1 MTDRWIWEDST
12 WLRTDDFL
20 PEITIFA
27 RNYDEPTVTKTFTIT
42 DFRPYFYCPAEA
54 AFHPREVTQVDT
66 KTILDAKG
74 RKIRKVFVRLP
85 SDVAAARKSYD
96 WTVEADIQFD
106 FRYML
111 DTEVSYAFS
120 FDEHNHIVPATIP
133 KALLPRICFFDIE
146 VRSPP
151 TQFPKPSE
159 AKWPIVS
166 IQCMDSY
173 TGSITIFTNGV
184 PQLESDQVACGSEG
198 ELLRE
203 FMTYLQRTDP
213 DVLTGWNT
221 NGFDIPYIVNRAKN
235 IKVKLNRMTR
245 LPLGYNKPVAEIRQD
260 RPADTPE
267 EEKKKKRRKEEWFV
281 RCTGRQLLDML
292 DAFKKFWK
300 AEGELDSYTLKSIA
314 RNPDVMGDDVYVYEE
329 QGSNMDKLFKEERWE
344 DFLSYCRSDVIALD
358 KIDKRIKLIDFY
370 ENLRMMCGIK
380 LEDTMKNSRMIES
393 LLFRDP
399 IMKPMPTRRYD
410 VVGDSYE
417 GALVL
422 TPDVGVFNN
431 VAVYDLNALYPNI
444 IIAFDLSPDI
454 DHVIPRVI
462 KYVLDERI
470 RLKTLIKE
478 GKAEEADKKKEVVLK
493 FIANSFYGVLGWDKF
508 RCYDP
513 EIAAFITR
521 TGREINEYLQGLAKD
536 LGLIPIYGDSVSP
549 TTPILVKRNDHI
561 HILPIDHCQPG
572 DLTFNGEWVPIKH
585 VIRKPLRKQ
594 MYHISTGHGNVVC
607 TSDHSLIKDGKEVR
621 PIDLDEGD
629 AIDHIGFPPQT
640 YVEEGDISEDIAWI
654 TGLFLAEGSKF
665 NTHQYVI
672 NNQDTDLLTECAE
685 RIYRMTGKEV
695 RISDYMESS
704 NCHRIS
710 YLPSPIGEFLSDCYV
725 ENTWHQGTSRPY
737 QTTGYKIVPAYILN
751 GNHAVQQAFFDG
763 YYAGDG
769 SKVSHRAIDSKNE
782 CLALGLHYIAEKL
795 GQKTRCCVHKKSL
808 SWGLRFPAG
817 NARKDYN
824 TINDIIAIVPE
835 RLWFNHVVDLEI
847 NDDSHTFASGKI
859 LLHNTDSVFVRG
871 VESVEQGIA
880 VQEYFNTKLRD
891 EWTPNHKA
899 RVAPQLKFEELFDSI
914 LFKAS
919 STNLEESAKKRYAG
933 HVIFADGKPADR
945 LLYKGIEARR
955 SDQAELTKSTLLA
968 FLDLVLTKNDYD
980 AAIALVQAAHTSVH
994 SGTAPLLDISIPQGV
1009 TDMEKNSPRVRGV
1022 LLAEELFGTPYTG
1035 GEKPR
1040 LLYTRGNHDAICL
1053 YDGIPIDQVPLKVR
1067 IDYPLMAEKIIT
1079 KKMESYVLALG
1090 KNLRHILEGQQTLS
1104 STWFE

>member
-1 MTDRWIWEDST
+1 MTRWVWEDST

-20 PEITIFA
+20 PEIIIFA
-27 RNYDEPTVTKTFTIT
+27 RDYDNPTVTKTFTIT
-42 DFRPYFYCPAEA
+42 DFRPYFYCPASA
-54 AFHPREVTQVDT
+54 AFHPREVTQVDS
-66 KTILDAKG
+66 KVIIDAKG
-74 RKIRKVFVRLP
+74 REIRKVYVRLP
-85 SDVAAARKSYD
+85 SDVVQARKAYD

-106 FRYML
+106 FRHML

-120 FDEHNHIVPATIP
+120 FDEHNHIIPVTVPS
-133 KALLPRICFFDIE
+133 ALLPRTCLFDIE
-146 VRSPP
+146 VKSPP
-151 TQFPKPSE
+151 IQFPKPAE
-159 AKWPIVS
+159 AKWPVVS

-173 TGSITIFTNGV
+173 TGDIVVFTNGV
-184 PQLESDQVACGSEG
+184 PQLKDWQVACGSES
-198 ELLRE
+198 ELFRA
-203 FMTYLQRTDP
+203 FMNYLQKYDP

-221 NGFDIPYIVNRAKN
+221 NGFDIPYLVNRAKN

-245 LPLGYNKPVAEIRQD
+245 LPNGYNKPVAELRQGM
-260 RPADTPE
+260 PADTPE
-267 EEKKKKRRKEEWFV
+267 EEKKRKKRKEEWFV

-300 AEGELDSYTLKSIA
+300 AEGELDSYTLKAIA
-314 RNPDVMGDDVYVYEE
+314 RNPDVMGADNTYVYEE
-329 QGSNMDKLFKEERWE
+329 QGSNMEKLFKEERWE
-344 DFLSYCRSDVIALD
+344 DFLSYCRSDVIALQ
-358 KIDKRIKLIDFY
+358 KIDQRIKLFDFY

-410 VVGDSYE
+410 IISESYE

-422 TPDVGVFNN
+422 TPEVGVFNN

-478 GKAEEADKKKEVVLK
+478 GKADEADKKKEVVLK

-513 EIAAFITR
+513 AIAAFITK
-521 TGREINEYLQGLAKD
+521 TGREINQYLQGLAKEQ
-536 LGLIPIYGDSVSP
+536 GLTPIYGDSVSP
-549 TTPILVKRNDHI
+549 TTPIIVKRNDRI
-561 HILPIDHCQPG
+561 HIIPIDHCQPG
-572 DLTFNGEWVPIKH
+572 DLTFNGGWVQINH

-594 MYHISTGHGNVVC
+594 MYHISTGNGNVVC
-607 TSDHSLIKDGKEVR
+607 TCDHSLIKDGNEVS
-621 PIDLDEGD
+621 PMDLDEGD
-629 AIDHIGFPPQT
+629 SIDHVDLPAQT
-640 YVEEGDISEDIAWI
+640 HVEGYINEDIAWI
-654 TGLFLAEGSKF
+654 IGLFLAEGARF
-665 NTHQYVI
+665 NSHQFVI
-672 NNQDTDLLTECAE
+672 NNQDVNLLEECAT
-685 RIYRMTGKEV
+685 RILRVSGKQV

-710 YLPSPIGEFLSDCYV
+710 YIPKPISDVLSDCYV
-725 ENTWHQGTSRPY
+725 ENTWHSGSPRPY
-737 QTTGYKIVPAYILN
+737 QTTGYKIVPAIILN
-751 GNHAVQQAFFDG
+751 ATHSIQQAFFDG

-769 SKVSHRAIDSKNE
+769 SKASHKAIDSKNE
-782 CLALGLHYIAEKL
+782 CLALGLQYIAEKL
-795 GQKTRCCVHKKSL
+795 HMKVRCCVHKKSL
-808 SWGLRFPAG
+808 SWGLRFPEG
-817 NARKDYN
+817 NFRKDR
-824 TINDIIAIVPE
+824 TIIKDKLAIPPE

-847 NDDSHTFASGKI
+847 DDSSHTFATGKI
-859 LLHNTDSVFVRG
+859 LLHNTDSVFVMG
-871 VESVEQGIA
+871 VRDAEHGIE
-880 VQEYFNTKLRD
+880 VQNYFNAKLRD
-891 EWTPNHKA
+891 EWTPQHAA
-899 RVAPQLKFEELFDSI
+899 RVAPQLKFEEYFRTI
-914 LFKAS
+914 MFKAS

-945 LLYKGIEARR
+945 LLYKGIEVRR
-955 SDQAELTKSTLLA
+955 SDQAEITKTMMME
-968 FLDLVLTKNDYD
+968 FLKTALIKDDYD
-980 AAIALVQAAHTSVH
+980 TAISIIKDAYKAVRN
-994 SGTAPLLDISIPQGV
+994 GTAPLLDISIPQGINN
-1009 TDMEKNSPRVRGV
+1009 MEANSPRVRGV
-1022 LLAEELFGTPYTG
+1022 LLAEELFHVPYTG

-1090 KNLRHILEGQQTLS
+1090 VNLRHVLEGQQKLS